1 MVFSRYTL
9 ILAAWSVALTAGQ
22 TNPCPPPGTISPC
35 TCDYSGINCMKAKT
49 TESLQKAFGVAGPN
63 EHRGLWIQRTPVP
76 SLPVGVFG
84 NFKFAKAYIDLNK
97 NLTSFS
103 LEALANSKDTLEE
116 LSLFGNDLSRID
128 YDSLAM
134 FASLETLNLAQNK
147 ITAIPTD
154 AFKNANLGTLVLSK
168 NPIEKI
174 GAFAFAGLRSLDTL
188 KMKETRIKSLD
199 ANSMSIFSHNP
210 ELKIQIDLG
219 RIESIHPKAFEKTF
233 PLELT
238 LSYNDLTSFPRD
250 VFNPIIIG
258 ALQNVQK
265 GVVSS
270 LPKMLT
276 RGNRFTCRG
285 CDYKWLLRL
294 ASNTAMHRILSDFS
308 CKDGT
313 RLYNLTSSVI
323 GC

>member
-1 MVFSRYTL
+1 M
-9 ILAAWSVALTAGQ
+9 
-22 TNPCPPPGTISPC
+22 SPC

-49 TESLQKAFGVAGPN
+49 TESLQKAFGVGGPG

-84 NFKFAKAYIDLNK
+84 KFKFVKAYIDLNK

-116 LSLFGNDLSRID
+116 LSLFSNDLSRID
-128 YDSLAM
+128 YDRTRIIAL
-134 FASLETLNLAQNK
+134 ASLN
-147 ITAIPTD
+147 PTD
-154 AFKNANLGTLVLSK
+154 
-168 NPIEKI
+168 
-174 GAFAFAGLRSLDTL
+174 
-188 KMKETRIKSLD
+188 
-199 ANSMSIFSHNP
+199 
-210 ELKIQIDLG
+210 IQIDLG

-238 LSYNDLTSFPRD
+238 LSYNDLTSFPKD
-250 VFNPIIIG
+250 VFHPIIIG

-265 GVVSS
+265 GLVSI
-270 LPKMLT
+270 LPKVLT

-285 CDYKWLLRL
+285 CDYKWLLPF
-294 ASNTAMHRILSDFS
+294 ASNTAMQRVFSDFS
-308 CKDGT
+308 CEDGT

>member
-1 MVFSRYTL
+1 
-9 ILAAWSVALTAGQ
+9 
-22 TNPCPPPGTISPC
+22 
-35 TCDYSGINCMKAKT
+35 
-49 TESLQKAFGVAGPN
+49 
-63 EHRGLWIQRTPVP
+63 
-76 SLPVGVFG
+76 
-84 NFKFAKAYIDLNK
+84 
-97 NLTSFS
+97 
-103 LEALANSKDTLEE
+103 
-116 LSLFGNDLSRID
+116 
-128 YDSLAM
+128 M

-147 ITAIPTD
+147 ITAIPMN

-174 GAFAFAGLRSLDTL
+174 GAFAFAGLPSLDTL

-199 ANSMSIFSHNP
+199 ANSMSIFPHNP

-219 RIESIHPKAFEKTF
+219 RIENIHPNAFEKTF

-270 LPKMLT
+270 LPKVRT

-294 ASNTAMHRILSDFS
+294 ANNTAMHMILSDFS
-308 CKDGT
+308 CEDGT